1 MTWQDTFWYT
11 TARCVLVTTLPTL
24 ANALRPAFPN
34 EAFEMDCSQDEI
46 GGNML
51 IHRDPEQRDGAL

>member
-1 MTWQDTFWYT
+1 
-11 TARCVLVTTLPTL
+11 VTTLPTL
-24 ANALRPAFPN
+24 ANALRPAFPD